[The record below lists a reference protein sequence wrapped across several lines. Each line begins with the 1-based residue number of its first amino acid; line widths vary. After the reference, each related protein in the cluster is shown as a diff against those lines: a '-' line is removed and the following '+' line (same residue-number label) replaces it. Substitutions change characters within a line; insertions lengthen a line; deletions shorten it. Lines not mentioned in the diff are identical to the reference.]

1 MIDIMERFEPG
12 EKRKGHNLSLLL
24 RMSSAGTTDIND
36 GFEPGEK

>member
-24 RMSSAGTTDIND
+24 RMSFAGTKDIND